1 MESKVAPQVKA
12 LTYSAAKLS
21 VHSADQYVPIPLP
34 RVCRKLR
41 VRATKKR

>member
-12 LTYSAAKLS
+12 LANSVAKLPL
-21 VHSADQYVPIPLP
+21 HSADQYVPIPLP
-34 RVCRKLR
+34 RVCRNLC